1 MPDHPADDRPAR
13 RLSPLRVLSVAAE
26 LFPLV
31 KTGGLADVVGALPA
45 ALARQGV
52 EVRTLLPGYPAVL
65 AGLRDAC
72 PATTLEG
79 APGGPPRLVEG
90 RAGEDVAVI
99 AVEAPDLYDRPG
111 NPYLD
116 AAGNDWPD
124 NHRRFAAL
132 ARAAAWIGRHGLD
145 GWRPDIVHAH
155 DWQAGL
161 APAYLALAGG
171 ARPATVLTVHNLA
184 FQGLFPADCIA
195 ELGLDPAGFAIDG
208 YESWGHVGFLKAG
221 LYYADRLSTV
231 SPTYAREI
239 QGEAEGMGL
248 HGLLQARRSD
258 LVGITNGIDE
268 TVWDPAVDPHLP
280 VPFDA
285 SRLEAKAG
293 DKRAL
298 QQRLGLAAEPGAL
311 LLAVVSRLTEQKGL
325 DLLLTQ
331 LPALLARGG
340 QLALLGSGQAWLE
353 AGFRAAAAAHPG
365 QVGCVFGYDEPL
377 AHLIQGGSDAILMP
391 SRFEPCGLTQLCA
404 LRYGTVPVVARV
416 GGLAD
421 TVIDANEAALAD
433 AVATGIQFAPVT
445 AEALGAA
452 LDRTFVLWADRPAWR
467 RLQLRG
473 MSRNVGW
480 QPPAARY
487 RALYQSL
494 LAARSAAA

>member
-1 MPDHPADDRPAR
+1 MSLA
-13 RLSPLRVLSVAAE
+13 VLSVTSE

-31 KTGGLADVVGALPA
+31 KTGGLADVAGALPA
-45 ALARQGV
+45 ALARQDV
-52 EVRTLLPGYPAVL
+52 AVRTLLPGYPAVL
-65 AGLRDAC
+65 AGLQGAR
-72 PATTLEG
+72 PATTLDG
-79 APGGPPRLVEG
+79 TPGGRLRLIEG
-90 RAGEDVAVI
+90 RAGEATAVI
-99 AVEAPDLYDRPG
+99 AVEAPALYDRPG
-111 NPYLD
+111 NPYVD
-116 AAGNDWPD
+116 AAGIDWPD
-124 NHRRFAAL
+124 NHRRFGAL
-132 ARAAAWIGRHGLD
+132 AWAGAWIGRHGLG
-145 GWRPDIVHAH
+145 GWRPGIVHAH

-171 ARPATVLTVHNLA
+171 PRPATVLTVHNLA
-184 FQGLFPADCIA
+184 FQGLFPPGCIA
-195 ELGLDPAGFAIDG
+195 ELGLDRAGFAING

-221 LYYADRLSTV
+221 LYYADRLTTV

-248 HGLLQARRSD
+248 HGLLKARRDD

-268 TVWDPAVDPHLP
+268 TVWNPATDPHLP
-280 VPFDA
+280 FPFDA
-285 SRLEAKAG
+285 STLDAKAG
-293 DKRAL
+293 NKRKL
-298 QQRLGLAAEPGAL
+298 QERLGLAPEPGAL
-311 LLAVVSRLTEQKGL
+311 LLGVVSRLTEQKGL

-331 LPALLARGG
+331 LPALLARGS

-377 AHLIQGGSDAILMP
+377 AHLIQGGSDAILVP

-404 LRYGTVPVVARV
+404 LRYGTVPIVARV

-421 TVIDANEAALAD
+421 TIVDANEAALAD

-445 AEALGAA
+445 AEAFAAA
-452 LDRTFVLWADRPAWR
+452 LDRAFALWADPPAWR

-473 MSRNVGW
+473 MSRDVGW

-487 RALYQSL
+487 RALYASL
-494 LAARSAAA
+494 LAARRAA